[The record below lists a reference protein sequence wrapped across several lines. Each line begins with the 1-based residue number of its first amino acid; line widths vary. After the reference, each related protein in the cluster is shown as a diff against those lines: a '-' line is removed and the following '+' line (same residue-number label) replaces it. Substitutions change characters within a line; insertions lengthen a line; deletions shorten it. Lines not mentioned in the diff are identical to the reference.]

1 MGFSLYL
8 GDIAQRYMLIPLQY
22 WVYMDFPIPYFSLY
36 ISLFSHSSACCNKG
50 FFFHDKPPLT
60 SVRSSD
66 FKVHATKQKRGLFFL
81 EGLLPVITWKPGISA
96 GPKVHLKRS

>member
-1 MGFSLYL
+1 
-8 GDIAQRYMLIPLQY
+8 
-22 WVYMDFPIPYFSLY
+22 MDFPIPYFLPIY
-36 ISLFSHSSACCNKG
+36 FFHSCACCNKG
-50 FFFHDKPPLT
+50 FFHDKPPLT

-96 GPKVHLKRS
+96 GHKVHLKSPVVDSFLKAGSEIYIGWFGPVGCLSS